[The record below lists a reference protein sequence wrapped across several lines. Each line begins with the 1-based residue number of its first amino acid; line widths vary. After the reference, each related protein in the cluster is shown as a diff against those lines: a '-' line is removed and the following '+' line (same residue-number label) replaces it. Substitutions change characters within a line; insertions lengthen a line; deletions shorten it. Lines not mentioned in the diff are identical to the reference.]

1 MTLKSTNGFNN
12 HSLFFRLLIIFYIVL
27 ISGLIILRV
36 LFYHY
41 NETFNKGSALVSQ
54 TRTIIESTDSILLLS
69 QNLQWQCRNYILIAD
84 SNAYETCISIRDSL
98 LKKVNRLI
106 QLFSNDSYQYA
117 NAVRLRQQ
125 IMQLGKLTDTA
136 FDVKET
142 PAHIFSIA
150 NIKQD
155 IVLHNAIS
163 QQIGLIKSEERRLLA
178 IRRAAIFKTV
188 DAARQ
193 VFTISGILILVLL
206 TGTFVFIYYHFK
218 KTQRTEKKL
227 IESEDRF
234 QVLINSTK
242 DLSIFM
248 IDKDG
253 MILNWYEGAHTING
267 YTSDEAIG
275 KHMSIFYT
283 PEAIAN
289 GEPEYNLQLAAAQGS
304 FETEGWRVRKDGSL
318 FWADVLIT
326 AIYNE
331 NGKVQGFTKVT
342 RDFSLQKRVTDEVKN
357 MLQKEK
363 NLNEMKSNFVSMASH
378 EFRTP
383 LSTVL
388 SSVSLLEHYTTTE
401 TQDKRDKHI
410 QRIKS
415 SVGEMVTIL
424 EEFLSIEK
432 IEEGKVQL
440 KKETFNIKELTQQLY
455 TKFSTAL
462 KKGQTIIYEHIG
474 KEEVFLDVA
483 FINHI
488 LNNLLSNAV
497 KYSPEGSEVIF
508 KTNVK
513 ENTITLKIQDH
524 GIGIAPKDQEHLFE
538 RFFRGSNTGNI
549 KGTGLGLHIVKRYID
564 LMQGSI
570 SLESDI
576 GKGSIFT
583 VILPC

>member
-1 MTLKSTNGFNN
+1 MTLNSTNGFNN

-36 LFYHY
+36 SFYHY

-106 QLFSNDSYQYA
+106 QLFNNDSYQYA
-117 NAVRLRQQ
+117 NAARLRQQ

-136 FDVKET
+136 FNVKET
-142 PAHIFSIA
+142 PAQIFSIA

-163 QQIGLIKSEERRLLA
+163 QQIGLIKSEESRLLA

-218 KTQRTEKKL
+218 KTQRAEKKL

-248 IDKDG
+248 MDKDG
-253 MILNWYEGAHTING
+253 IILNWYEGAHTING

-289 GEPEYNLQLAAAQGS
+289 GEPEYYLQLAAAQGS

-440 KKETFNIKELTQQLY
+440 KKETFNLKELAQQLY

-570 SLESDI
+570 YLESDI
-576 GKGSIFT
+576 EKGSIFT